1 MGNLLMKGE
10 IMEDLYPPGSKV
22 MKETDP
28 LDFPTPLELDDLE
41 NMLDNIL
48 AKQPQDENIPGLPG
62 VNPYTIGSK
71 YHTVFEML
79 NEGTTLDEI
88 ERVTET
94 NRKNAAT
101 YVSYIKR
108 KIKNW
113 GIVEKRADGTQIIKE
128 LL

>member
-1 MGNLLMKGE
+1 
-10 IMEDLYPPGSKV
+10 MEEKLSPPGSKV

-28 LDFPTPLELDDLE
+28 SAFPTPLELDDIE
-41 NMLDNIL
+41 NMLDNIIYKHGL
-48 AKQPQDENIPGLPG
+48 EENIPGLPG
-62 VNPYTIGSK
+62 INPYTIGSK

-79 NEGTTLDEI
+79 NEGTTLDDI
-88 ERVTET
+88 ERVTKT

-113 GIVEKRADGTQIIKE
+113 GTIEKMEDGTQIIKE
-128 LL
+128 RL